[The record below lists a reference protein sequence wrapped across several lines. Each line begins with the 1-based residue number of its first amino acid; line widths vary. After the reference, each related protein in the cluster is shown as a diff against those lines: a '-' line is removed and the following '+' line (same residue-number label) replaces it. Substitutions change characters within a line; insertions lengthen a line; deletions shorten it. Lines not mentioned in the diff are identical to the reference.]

1 MVNMRLAAFMPTF
14 FNQELMRLC
23 VSKFGLTVCSIIL
36 LSACSA
42 SEPDPMDFVGQFRDA
57 FSTEIK
63 GNGIKL
69 FVYKAKLATALD
81 RSIPSDPP
89 QDRIIRRST
98 QDAQSYLIE
107 QRNAE
112 NRLELWNQ
120 QIDIGVRKTIEMN
133 GYCQAGFIEL
143 SRYVEAERGEI
154 RGECNDG
161 ATAEDIKKF
170 AN

>member
-1 MVNMRLAAFMPTF
+1 MLKIS
-14 FNQELMRLC
+14 LII
-23 VSKFGLTVCSIIL
+23 CSMIL

-42 SEPDPMDFVGQFRDA
+42 SEPDPMDFVGQFRDS

-63 GNGIKL
+63 GKGIKL

-81 RSIPSDPP
+81 RSIPGAPRDLN
-89 QDRIIRRST
+89 IRRSK

-107 QRNAE
+107 QRNTQ

-120 QIDIGVRKTIEMN
+120 QIDIGLKKTIEMN

-161 ATAEDIKKF
+161 ATAEDIKKYG
-170 AN
+170 A